1 MNGSL
6 FNIIM
11 TMLIPLIMIVC
22 GWLFTHGIPGDRNS
36 LFGYRTAMSTKNDD
50 TWRFAH
56 EYCGRLWL
64 IIGLVLFAVTTVFLV
79 LSMNMDVQTVSF
91 ISGILMLVYVVP
103 LLATVA
109 ATENALQKT
118 FDTRGKRKK
127 KK

>member
-6 FNIIM
+6 FNLIM
-11 TMLIPLIMIVC
+11 TMLIPLIMVVC
-22 GWLFTHGIPGDRNS
+22 GWLFMHGIPKDRNS
-36 LFGYRTAMSTKNDD
+36 LFGYRTAMSVKNDD

-64 IIGLVLFAVTTVFLV
+64 IIGLVLFAVTTVFMV
-79 LSMNMDVQTVSF
+79 LSMNMDPERVTF
-91 ISGILMLVYVVP
+91 ISGILMMIYVVP

-109 ATENALQKT
+109 ATESAMKKT

-127 KK
+127 

>member
-6 FNIIM
+6 FNLIM
-11 TMLIPLIMIVC
+11 TMLIPLIMVVC
-22 GWLFTHGIPGDRNS
+22 GWLFMHGIPKDRNS
-36 LFGYRTAMSTKNDD
+36 LFGYRTAMSVKNDD

-64 IIGLVLFAVTTVFLV
+64 IIGLVLLAVTTVFMV
-79 LSMNMDVQTVSF
+79 LSMNMDPERVAF
-91 ISGILMLVYVVP
+91 ISGILMMIYVVP

-109 ATENALQKT
+109 ATESAMKKT

-127 KK
+127 

>member
-6 FNIIM
+6 FNLIM
-11 TMLIPLIMIVC
+11 TMLIPLIMVVC
-22 GWLFTHGIPGDRNS
+22 GWLFMHGIPKDRNS
-36 LFGYRTAMSTKNDD
+36 LFGYRTAMSVKNDD

-64 IIGLVLFAVTTVFLV
+64 IIGLVLFAVTTVFMV
-79 LSMNMDVQTVSF
+79 LSMNMDPERVAF
-91 ISGILMLVYVVP
+91 ISGILMMIYVVP

-109 ATENALQKT
+109 ATESAMKKT

-127 KK
+127 

>member
-1 MNGSL
+1 MNGSF
-6 FNIIM
+6 FNLIM
-11 TMLIPLIMIVC
+11 TMLIPLIMVVC
-22 GWLFTHGIPGDRNS
+22 GWLFMHGIPKDRNS

-64 IIGLVLFAVTTVFLV
+64 IIGLVLLAVTTVFMV
-79 LSMNMDVQTVSF
+79 LSMNMDPERVAF
-91 ISGILMLVYVVP
+91 ISGILMMIYVVP

-109 ATENALQKT
+109 ATENAMKKT

-127 KK
+127 

>member
-6 FNIIM
+6 FNLIM
-11 TMLIPLIMIVC
+11 TMLIPLIMVVC
-22 GWLFTHGIPGDRNS
+22 GWLFMHGIPKDRNS

-64 IIGLVLFAVTTVFLV
+64 IIGLVLLAVTTVFMV
-79 LSMNMDVQTVSF
+79 LSMNMDPERVAF
-91 ISGILMLVYVVP
+91 ISGILMMIYVVP

-109 ATENALQKT
+109 ATENAMKKT

-127 KK
+127 

>member
-6 FNIIM
+6 FNLIM
-11 TMLIPLIMIVC
+11 TMLIPLIMVVC
-22 GWLFTHGIPGDRNS
+22 GWLFMHGIPKDRNS

-64 IIGLVLFAVTTVFLV
+64 IIGLILLAVTTVFMV
-79 LSMNMDVQTVSF
+79 LSMSMDPERVAF
-91 ISGILMLVYVVP
+91 ISGILMMIYVVP

-109 ATENALQKT
+109 ATESAMKKT

-127 KK
+127 

>member
-6 FNIIM
+6 FNLIM
-11 TMLIPLIMIVC
+11 TMLIPLIMVVC
-22 GWLFTHGIPGDRNS
+22 GWLFMHGIPKDRNS
-36 LFGYRTAMSTKNDD
+36 LFGYRTAMSVKNDD

-64 IIGLVLFAVTTVFLV
+64 IIGLVLLAVTTVFMV
-79 LSMNMDVQTVSF
+79 LSMNMDPERVAF
-91 ISGILMLVYVVP
+91 ISGILMMIYVVP

-109 ATENALQKT
+109 ATENAMKKT

-127 KK
+127 